1 MKKHSRLLRCVLSA
15 ILVLVMTASFFPV
28 AVLAEGEPIVRV
40 SSITSHPGET
50 VSVTIDLINNPGVA
64 AANIIDSD
72 IALYPHWH
80 PGDIFG
86 WTPAS
91 EIPSDAQI
99 VEEKWTYTLTS
110 NTESTAPS
118 MSGWTQ
124 TGNYW
129 KQTGSGSTNYASFPR
144 GFDTGH
150 SIYKSFAKSA
160 YNSYDNGST
169 KRTVNNAWAGYVYW
183 HWMYDCG
190 GGNGIANRAIL
201 DYKGTG
207 PDNGFYYKYFGAFT
221 STTGNYSNDKYYC
234 NSRNITNYIIP
245 GRTAYSECQGATR
258 WFRFDY
264 YKSTYTDYQKIYQ
277 YQKVENL
284 ESGTPVYGSNTISNV
299 QHWVLYRVRVQ
310 ANAVESAIPA
320 PVDTTPAPEPTVLPD
335 ELIESVDTLT
345 PSGDNVG
352 EVAPVTE

>member
-1 MKKHSRLLRCVLSA
+1 
-15 ILVLVMTASFFPV
+15 
-28 AVLAEGEPIVRV
+28 
-40 SSITSHPGET
+40 
-50 VSVTIDLINNPGVA
+50 
-64 AANIIDSD
+64 
-72 IALYPHWH
+72 
-80 PGDIFG
+80 
-86 WTPAS
+86 
-91 EIPSDAQI
+91 
-99 VEEKWTYTLTS
+99 
-110 NTESTAPS
+110 

-264 YKSTYTDYQKIYQ
+264 YSF
-277 YQKVENL
+277 
-284 ESGTPVYGSNTISNV
+284 
-299 QHWVLYRVRVQ
+299 R
-310 ANAVESAIPA
+310 
-320 PVDTTPAPEPTVLPD
+320 PT
-335 ELIESVDTLT
+335 
-345 PSGDNVG
+345 
-352 EVAPVTE
+352 